1 MAAPFATR
9 VLAALLGALLVVAAL
24 VFTASL
30 AVAALLLGAVALV
43 AGALRAAR
51 PRVFR
56 ARRPVEVIDVEAREV
71 RDAAPAIEGSR
82 EAERRSD
89 AGA

>member
-1 MAAPFATR
+1 MNTGTCGESRQECGRTGKEKAKRNESVGDMQDENQAIAK
-9 VLAALLGALLVVAAL
+9 G
-24 VFTASL
+24 
-30 AVAALLLGAVALV
+30 
-43 AGALRAAR
+43 
-51 PRVFR
+51 
-56 ARRPVEVIDVEAREV
+56 PVEVIDVEAREV